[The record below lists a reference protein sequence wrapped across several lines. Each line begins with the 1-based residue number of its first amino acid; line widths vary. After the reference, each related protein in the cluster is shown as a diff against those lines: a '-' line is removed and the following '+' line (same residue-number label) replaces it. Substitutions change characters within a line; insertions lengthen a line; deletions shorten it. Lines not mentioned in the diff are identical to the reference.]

1 MSSEWKCCPVVKLHF
16 GDLTT
21 EHQNTNEMSF
31 SSCQIVHNA
40 AVLCCLRQIFPLKST
55 RVASSLST
63 TYERVKVI
71 NPTYLK
77 KKKKRNSNSHAENQS
92 LKHKLSAGRDKKR
105 DPPEEARWRD
115 RLLRGFPWSCLSPGR
130 ASLCSGAAWVSPLSL
145 SLMGATMG
153 QGDEIT
159 LWAAEQQVRGSTGHD

>member
-1 MSSEWKCCPVVKLHF
+1 MKCLFHHVRLFITLLCSAVWDKYSLLRALELHH
-16 GDLTT
+16 LYV
-21 EHQNTNEMSF
+21 Q
-31 SSCQIVHNA
+31 HNIWS
-40 AVLCCLRQIFPLKST
+40 Q
-55 RVASSLST
+55 
-63 TYERVKVI
+63 RVKVI
-71 NPTYLK
+71 NPTLLK
-77 KKKKRNSNSHAENQS
+77 KKRKRNSNSHAENQS
-92 LKHKLSAGRDKKR
+92 LKHKLSAGRDKKW